1 MGLNRIL
8 CTVPLPGQCIIPR
21 LDQYIVLHPDR
32 YIKINQDKDKV
43 NNMKKKLDVN
53 KERIINHNLLVQ
65 YIDLLLDH
73 YIYFLTT

>member
-21 LDQYIVLHPDR
+21 LDQYIVLH
-32 YIKINQDKDKV
+32 
-43 NNMKKKLDVN
+43 
-53 KERIINHNLLVQ
+53 Q
-65 YIDLLLDH
+65 YILPHPGQSIPRPLGQYIALHLDH